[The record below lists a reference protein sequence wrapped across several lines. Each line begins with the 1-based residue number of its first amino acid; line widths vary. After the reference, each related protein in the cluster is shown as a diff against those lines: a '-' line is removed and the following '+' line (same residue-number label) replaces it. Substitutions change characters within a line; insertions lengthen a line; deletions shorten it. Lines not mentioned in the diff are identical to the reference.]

1 MALATPLQSVRI
13 IPLPTTLTWGQSRI
27 PGDALTTVNVNTG
40 IDAPAY
46 AARDFELAYRDVILM
61 ALLSEIS
68 VQAAETFGLD
78 TTRLAIQGVP
88 VGELQALSS
97 DTGTLAFPGA
107 VAHVKPS
114 SRPIA
119 AITTDRQ
126 LYARDVLL
134 YEALV
139 KVASIFEDPSI
150 NSIVAGVTPTDV
162 WSLAEGKTKRSSVNG
177 SLPLSVAMFKEPD
190 QFLTD
195 RDNKVATAIANVAYE
210 LNDLYNRATRLFVK
224 VNDIDGQRESELYVF
239 KSDDGRYRSFVTL
252 PGLVDRNR
260 IVYDRQQRTV
270 TWFGETFDGSGAAA
284 FNSNLALT
292 FSAGNLLVRGALPE
306 YEDAQFWRQKSN
318 RLKVNTYRAVPLYY
332 QPNPV
337 ADVALSSGAVYQPDG
352 VYLPAPGSG
361 VSFNP
366 AIVDPSTA
374 HYRLAIYFEPS
385 RIARLFG
392 SLNLNGVPADG
403 SETAT
408 LDGPGYL
415 NWQIKLIEGRY
426 TVRFNFADNSAPT
439 DNFQV
444 RVIWN
449 GDVLFEGFL
458 LYGKNTATFTF
469 SNSYVLAAD
478 GDVGSF
484 TIERTDSGSGKLT
497 IGVVEIV
504 NVREGNLSC
513 KMTATMGTVSS
524 TAIFSSQSGRP
535 DTLFF
540 DFFNANPGT
549 IKLFLDDV
557 NIGGLYL
564 RVIDVRRFGSQRE
577 TSQITGY
584 RLWKRTYM
592 EYALE
597 SVRRAYKLSAIV
609 PPTFANS
616 TLWTV
621 DSTEAW
627 INFILVIEPRLFGA
641 FRVGRP
647 GDVGQPALTPAGI
660 YYDIANRAVRQ
671 VDSTDSFPTKQ
682 TFQPWMISAGI
693 YVFHEEFWIDD
704 FDPASA
710 LSGAVNDCDF
720 LTADFTAIAD
730 PA

>member
-13 IPLPTTLTWGQSRI
+13 LPLPTTLPWGQARI
-27 PGDALTTVNVNTG
+27 PGSALTTVNVTAAV
-40 IDAPAY
+40 DSTAY
-46 AARDFELAYRDVILM
+46 AARDFELTYRDIILM
-61 ALLSEIS
+61 ALLSELS
-68 VQAAETFGLD
+68 VQAAEIFGLD
-78 TTRLAIQGVP
+78 TTRLAVQGVP
-88 VGELQALSS
+88 AGDLQASGV
-97 DTGTLAFPGA
+97 DMATVAFPGA

-119 AITTDRQ
+119 AIATDRQ

-134 YEALV
+134 YESLV
-139 KVASIFEDPSI
+139 RVGSIFEVAPF
-150 NSIVAGVTPTDV
+150 NSVVGGVTPTDV
-162 WSLAEGKTKRSSVNG
+162 WSLAEGQTKRASVSG
-177 SLPLSVAMFKEPD
+177 SLPLSVRMFKEPD
-190 QFLTD
+190 QLLAD

-210 LNDLYNRATRLFVK
+210 LNDLYGRATRLFTQVSD
-224 VNDIDGQRESELYVF
+224 VDGPRESEIYVF
-239 KSDDGRYRSFVTL
+239 KSDDGRYRRFVAT
-252 PGLVDRNR
+252 PGLEDRNQ
-260 IVYDRQQRTV
+260 IVYDRTLRTV
-270 TWFGETFDGSGAAA
+270 TWFGESFDGSGSTA
-284 FNSNLALT
+284 FAGALALT
-292 FSAGNLLVRGALPE
+292 FASTSLTVRGALPT

-337 ADVALSSGAVYQPDG
+337 ADVSLASGAVYQPDG

-361 VSFNP
+361 VAFNP
-366 AIVDPSTA
+366 QISNPSTA

-385 RIARLFG
+385 RIARVFG
-392 SLNLNGVPADG
+392 SLNLNGVAADG
-403 SETAT
+403 AETAT
-408 LDGPGYL
+408 LTGTGLL

-426 TVRFNFADNSAPT
+426 TVRFKFADNSAST

-444 RVIWN
+444 RVVWN
-449 GDVLFEGFL
+449 GVVLFEGFI
-458 LYGKNTATFTF
+458 LYGKDAGTFIF

-484 TIERTDSGSGKLT
+484 TIERTDTGPGHLT

-513 KMTATMGTVSS
+513 KMTATMGSVSS

-549 IKLFLDDV
+549 ISLFLDDV

-577 TSQITGY
+577 TSQIAGY

-592 EYALE
+592 NLALE
-597 SVRRAYKLSAIV
+597 SVRRAYKLSA
-609 PPTFANS
+609 PTAPTFSNS
-616 TLWTV
+616 TVWNQE
-621 DSTEAW
+621 STDAW
-627 INFILVIEPRLFGA
+627 MNFLLVVEPRLFGA

-647 GDVGQPALTPAGI
+647 GDIGQPALTPSGL
-660 YYDIANRAVRQ
+660 YYDIGNREARQ
-671 VDSTDSFPTKQ
+671 LDPSDSFPTKQ

-704 FDPASA
+704 FDPTTS

-720 LTADFTAIAD
+720 LTADFTAQAD
-730 PA
+730 V

>member
-13 IPLPTTLTWGQSRI
+13 IPLPTTLTWGQARI
-27 PGDALTTVNVNTG
+27 PGNALTAVNTDVPV
-40 IDAPAY
+40 DATSY
-46 AARDFELAYRDVILM
+46 AARDFELTYRDVILM
-61 ALLSEIS
+61 ALLSEVS
-68 VQAAETFGLD
+68 VEAAEVFGLD
-78 TTRLAIQGVP
+78 TTRPAVQGVP
-88 VGELQALSS
+88 AGEIQANTA
-97 DTGTLAFPGA
+97 DMATPAFPGA
-107 VAHVKPS
+107 ITHVKPS
-114 SRPIA
+114 SRPIN

-134 YEALV
+134 YESLV
-139 KVASIFEDPSI
+139 RVASIFEVPPIS
-150 NSIVAGVTPTDV
+150 SIVGGVTPTDV
-162 WSLAEGKTKRSSVNG
+162 WSLAEADIYRAAVSG
-177 SLPLSVAMFKEPD
+177 SLPLSVGMFKRPD
-190 QFLTD
+190 QLLAD

-210 LNDLYNRATRLFVK
+210 LNDLYSRSTRLFVQ
-224 VNDIDGQRESELYVF
+224 VDDIDGPRESEIYTF
-239 KSDDGRYRSFVTL
+239 KEDDGRYRRFVAT
-252 PGLVDRNR
+252 PGLIGRNQ
-260 IVYDRQQRTV
+260 IVYDRFLRTV
-270 TWFGETFDGSGAAA
+270 TWFGESFDGSGQAPFAGSL
-284 FNSNLALT
+284 NLT
-292 FSAGNLLVRGALPE
+292 FPTTTLNVRGARPS

-337 ADVALSSGAVYQPDG
+337 ADVSLASGAVYQPDG

-361 VSFNP
+361 VSFTP
-366 AIVDPSTA
+366 QISDPSTA

-385 RIARLFG
+385 RVARVFG
-392 SLNLNGVPADG
+392 SLNLNGVPPDG
-403 SETAT
+403 AETAT
-408 LDGPGYL
+408 LTGAGTLL

-426 TVRFNFADNSAPT
+426 TVRFRFADLTAKT

-449 GDVLFEGFL
+449 GTVLFEGFL
-458 LYGKNTATFTF
+458 LYGQDIGTFVY

-478 GDVGSF
+478 GEIGSF
-484 TIERTDSGSGKLT
+484 TIERTDGGSGQLT
-497 IGVVEIV
+497 VGVVEFV

-549 IKLFLDDV
+549 INLYLDDV

-564 RVIDVRRFGSQRE
+564 LAIDVRRFGSQRE
-577 TSQITGY
+577 TSEITGY

-592 EYALE
+592 GLALE
-597 SVRRAYKLSAIV
+597 SVRRAYRLSQPI
-609 PPTFANS
+609 PPVFANS
-616 TLWTV
+616 TIWTKEST
-621 DSTEAW
+621 DSW
-627 INFILVIEPRLFGA
+627 MNYILVVESRLFGA
-641 FRVGRP
+641 FRPGRP
-647 GDVGQPALTPAGI
+647 GDVGQPCLTPSGL

-671 VDSTDSFPTKQ
+671 LDASDSFPTMQ

-704 FDPASA
+704 FDPTTS

-720 LTADFTAIAD
+720 LTADFTAQAD
-730 PA
+730 T